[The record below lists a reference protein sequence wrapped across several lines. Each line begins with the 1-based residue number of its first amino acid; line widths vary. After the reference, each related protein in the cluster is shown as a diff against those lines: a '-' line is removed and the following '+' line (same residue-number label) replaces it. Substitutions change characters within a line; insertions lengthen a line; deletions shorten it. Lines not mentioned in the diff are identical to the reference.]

1 MLMALGTFALGTD
14 AFVIS
19 GVLPKV
25 GSDLGVS
32 LGVTGQLTTVFS
44 GVYAV
49 SAPVSAV
56 VTGRMCRKRSLQ
68 LALAIFIAANVLAAI
83 APNYGIMVAAR
94 ALAAIGAGLYT
105 PAAAAAAS
113 SIVEPQERGRALTL
127 VLGGLTIANAVG
139 VPLGTFIG
147 QSVGWRIT
155 FVFVAVLGA
164 IALAGLTHSLGQV
177 PSPGVA
183 SLRDRV
189 GAAAIKGVPTI
200 LFSALL
206 TICGVFTLYTYLTWF
221 FEQVGGVTGTTMT
234 LIYLIFGL
242 TAVVCNFSAGW
253 LIDHMS
259 PARVTALALGG
270 LVIVQA
276 AFAVT
281 AQFGH
286 KATWAAYT
294 LGLLVALWGLTSW
307 LFYPGQ
313 QKRLV
318 NLAGQRAT
326 IVLSLGSSALYA
338 GQALAGVLGGVLV
351 PQGPTTV
358 AIAAGVCVVIG
369 LALHLISAARER
381 PVTESDT
388 PAADTPQSGTPQ
400 SRAPQA
406 GAPAAPVAPTSAR
419 SSL

>member
-1 MLMALGTFALGTD
+1 MHLRFIAAVLPSGPARRPVMLMALGTFALGTD

-19 GVLPKV
+19 GVLSKV

-32 LGVTGQLTTVFS
+32 LSVTGLLITVFS

-56 VTGRMCRKRSLQ
+56 LTGRMCRKQSMQ
-68 LALAIFIAANVLAAI
+68 LALAIFIAANLLAAF
-83 APNYGIMVAAR
+83 APDFGVMLAAR
-94 ALAAIGAGLYT
+94 ALAAVGAGLYT

-113 SIVEPQERGRALTL
+113 SIVEPEERGRALTM
-127 VLGGLTIANAVG
+127 VLGGLTIANAIG

-147 QSVGWRIT
+147 QAVGWRVT
-155 FVFVAVLGA
+155 FAFVAVLGA
-164 IALAGLTHSLGQV
+164 IALAGLTYSLGAV

-189 GAAAIKGVPTI
+189 SAAAIQGVPTI
-200 LFSALL
+200 LFSVLV

-221 FEQVGGVTGTTMT
+221 FDRVGGLTGSVMT
-234 LIYLIFGL
+234 LIYLIFGV

-270 LVIVQA
+270 LLVVQA
-276 AFAVT
+276 AFVVT
-281 AQFGH
+281 AQFGNG
-286 KATWAAYT
+286 ATWAAYT
-294 LGLLVALWGLTSW
+294 LIGLVALWGLTSW

-318 NLAGQRAT
+318 ALAGPRAT
-326 IVLSLGSSALYA
+326 VVLSLGASALYG
-338 GQALAGVLGGVLV
+338 GQALAGVLGGLLV
-351 PQGPTTV
+351 PHGPTSV
-358 AIAAGVCVVIG
+358 AIAAGVCVLIG
-369 LALHLISAARER
+369 LALHHISSAG
-381 PVTESDT
+381 ES
-388 PAADTPQSGTPQ
+388 PLPES
-400 SRAPQA
+400 
-406 GAPAAPVAPTSAR
+406 GAPAVPVATSATR
-419 SSL
+419 R